1 MKDYSAMTMDELN
14 AEFVRLAGELA
25 PIEDQRKLI
34 SDEMTR
40 RRQQAAARVRLQ
52 GMTAGEID
60 ALLAVAEGRA

>member
-1 MKDYSAMTMDELN
+1 MTMDELN